1 MINNH
6 NNLGT
11 LDQNNPKEFDFGFQG
26 KFQTQ
31 SIYGTQ
37 QTLNRQT
44 TYPKKTQFAQENQ
57 YQNENIPPEDQNTDQ
72 HLKLIPNSPLL
83 TSPRPFQELHQNFIY
98 QNKQNGQMQTNKG
111 DYNYQNQGQARSGNM
126 YEVKNQENNDKTY
139 QNQRLFS
146 YECIDND
153 MFQSQNRILTP
164 NNFSQDNKKF
174 QQYFGQMDQSNNQ
187 KDYSNRNS
195 QKQTHSNHIQNKE
208 IYLQEQDNPEL
219 FSYRNDVNQEEQKIL
234 NARLTNSMIQKNEIQ
249 VSASQQLSNNQKNQK
264 DNTNIERSQ
273 SSLNKKKVINYEN
286 QYYNIIM
293 TKYNICI
300 SVLVVFLNT
309 FTFGMF
315 WALFYFEFQSAQYL
329 TGIQQSN
336 NFFFIVSSMKH
347 TDYQDFFIYYR
358 QIIETVEYFILI
370 ITLFTN
376 PKKCLEIFK
385 LFFFYANFVIT
396 VFCFARMEK
405 LLYYSDSL
413 QLKSAIEKY
422 NQCQM
427 SNQDD
432 FKHAFS
438 NYYFILKIYI
448 YAIPVSVVLQ
458 LICFAYYQPNQ
469 ENLLNEQLQ
478 QLIKQQNSKQSKNL
492 SQNNLNQNKV
502 QQGKDAQNQ
511 EKAPN
516 QDSINAQNQ
525 PFILP
530 SMLNSTVQVKD
541 GNVQLNIS
549 PTYKEKDLSYQNQ
562 VVE

>member
-6 NNLGT
+6 NLGNQD
-11 LDQNNPKEFDFGFQG
+11 LNSPKEFDFGFQG

-37 QTLNRQT
+37 QTLNRQAT
-44 TYPKKTQFAQENQ
+44 QPKKTQFAQENQ
-57 YQNENIPPEDQNTDQ
+57 YQNENIPPEDYNTDQ
-72 HLKLIPNSPLL
+72 QLKLIPNSPLL
-83 TSPRPFQELHQNFIY
+83 TSPRPFQELHQNLIY
-98 QNKQNGQMQTNKG
+98 QNKQQNGQMQTNIG
-111 DYNYQNQGQARSGNM
+111 DLNYQNYGQTRNGNI
-126 YEVKNQENNDKTY
+126 YEAKSQENNDKTY

-164 NNFSQDNKKF
+164 HNFSQDNNRF
-174 QQYFGQMDQSNNQ
+174 QQYFGRMDQSNNQ
-187 KDYSNRNS
+187 KDLSNKNS
-195 QKQTHSNHIQNKE
+195 QKQMNTNHIQNKD
-208 IYLQEQDNPEL
+208 INLQEQENPEL
-219 FSYRNDVNQEEQKIL
+219 FSYRNDINQEEQKIL
-234 NARLTNSMIQKNEIQ
+234 NARLTNSMIQQNEIQ
-249 VSASQQLSNNQKNQK
+249 VSASQQMNNQKNENEK
-264 DNTNIERSQ
+264 ANIERSQ
-273 SSLNKKKVINYEN
+273 SSLNRKKINNYEN

-336 NFFFIVSSMKH
+336 NFFFIVSSMGH

-358 QIIETVEYFILI
+358 QIIDTVEYFILLI
-370 ITLFTN
+370 ALFSN
-376 PKKCLEIFK
+376 PRKCLEIFK

-427 SNQDD
+427 SNEGA
-432 FKHAFS
+432 FKDSFS

-458 LICFAYYQPNQ
+458 LICFVYYQPNQ
-469 ENLLNEQLQ
+469 ENLLNQQLQ
-478 QLIKQQNSKQSKNL
+478 QIIKQQNSKQPKNQ
-492 SQNNLNQNKV
+492 SQNNLNQNNI
-502 QQGKDAQNQ
+502 QQNKDVQNQ
-511 EKAPN
+511 EKAQN
-516 QDSINAQNQ
+516 QESVNVQNQ

-530 SMLNSTVQVKD
+530 SMLNSTVQVRD

-549 PTYKEKDLSYQNQ
+549 PTYKEKAPTQQNQ
-562 VVE
+562 VLE